1 MINSIL
7 EDMEG
12 VSVAITSIGLDGEK
26 IDQVTLMEKP
36 RIFVKSGTT
45 VATAYGTLK
54 EWEAS
59 YEILMETGIRTS
71 IGEVV
76 ICKVKEHG
84 NALIAGPSIISEME
98 YVVSLLESQNP
109 EKVFVDG
116 AFFRH
121 GFARISEATVL
132 VIGSNYHQNIDIVV
146 EDAKAIVNK
155 FSIKRPLFDVEFLEN
170 RDQICLFNDSQNF
183 QEFNSK
189 SILGMT
195 EKIFSDENKK
205 YRFLYVSNSLPNELI
220 EYMVSNRLKLEG
232 IIVETPMN
240 IQLSDLNMKRLS
252 KLVKNVYTLK
262 PMNLVAV
269 CYNPYSPKGY
279 RFNDQQF
286 KDSLEQSIGMRV
298 FNVRKE
304 ECDE

>member
-1 MINSIL
+1 
-7 EDMEG
+7 MEG